1 MKHFNQSVALVI
13 VLFIAGIPTSH
24 AQKDLSKWQ
33 LGAGGGIF
41 VYLGDLTPEDM
52 GSYKT
57 VNPVFNFY
65 ISRIFN
71 PYLLLR
77 TNLAL
82 GKISGNDAL
91 YNDPVWRKERN
102 YNFSSTVREISELLV
117 WNMKGNNNNELGQ
130 RFSPYMFVGLGASLL
145 TINRDF
151 SKFNSHYFAS
161 SSGVIN
167 GLAADINHTPPNA
180 IVVVPLGLGME
191 YYLTPKFSLTAET
204 NFRYTLTDYVD
215 GFSYGA
221 NPDKNDYYQSHTI
234 GLLYRFGKGNKL
246 DCPIIKQ

>member
-1 MKHFNQSVALVI
+1 MGVFFYLKKITMKHFNQSVHWSLYYLLQAFPLPVPKEILVNGNW
-13 VLFIAGIPTSH
+13 VQAGVFLFTWETLLLRP
-24 AQKDLSKWQ
+24 W
-33 LGAGGGIF
+33 
-41 VYLGDLTPEDM
+41 VR
-52 GSYKT
+52 YKT
-57 VNPVFNFY
+57 ANPVFNFY

-102 YNFSSTVREISELLV
+102 YSFSSTVREISELLV

-180 IVVVPLGLGME
+180 IVVVPLGLGIE
-191 YYLTPKFSLTAET
+191 YYP
-204 NFRYTLTDYVD
+204 Y
-215 GFSYGA
+215 
-221 NPDKNDYYQSHTI
+221 P
-234 GLLYRFGKGNKL
+234 
-246 DCPIIKQ
+246 